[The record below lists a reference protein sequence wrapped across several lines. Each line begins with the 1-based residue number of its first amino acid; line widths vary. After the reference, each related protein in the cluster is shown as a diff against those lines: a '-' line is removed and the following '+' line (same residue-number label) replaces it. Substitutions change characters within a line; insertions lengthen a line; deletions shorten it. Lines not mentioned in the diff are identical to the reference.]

1 MSWVKPLKP
10 TPGCIGIE
18 NSFRVILSRKKE
30 EEEEEEEEEEGE
42 EEEGEEEKEEEA
54 VHGYNPTLV
63 HGHHNTIYPQQ

>member
-10 TPGCIGIE
+10 TPGCIEIQ
-18 NSFRVILSRKKE
+18 NSSHVMLPCKKKKQKKE
-30 EEEEEEEEEEGE
+30 EEEDEKKKKKKKKK
-42 EEEGEEEKEEEA
+42 KEEEV